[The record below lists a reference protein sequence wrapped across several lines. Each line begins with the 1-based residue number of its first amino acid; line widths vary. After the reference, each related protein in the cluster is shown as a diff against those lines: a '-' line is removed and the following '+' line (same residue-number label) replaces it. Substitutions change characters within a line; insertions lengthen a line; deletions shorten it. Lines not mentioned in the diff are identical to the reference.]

1 MGERPLDLRYTLST
15 FRRHRRLLAGAALGG
30 AVAGACL
37 VLLRP
42 PLYASTSLVLLPS
55 AVTSSGEVEL
65 RDVETEIRIATSDA
79 VLGPAAESLRPPMG
93 VTALS
98 RQVTVEAPTPDVL
111 EIVAEADTPARA
123 QALSRAVTDA
133 EVAYVSGTTGSLSN
147 AQRSALT
154 EREAEL
160 DQSLAAVRDEI
171 AKAAERGR
179 GGTSADDAA
188 DATVLAQLTAQEGTL
203 VLQIDQVK
211 DRLAGIE
218 PGASARVIQ
227 QASPAKRPGI
237 IASFVWATLLGAV
250 LAAALVAAALAVFIA
265 RDRRLRYRDDLADAL
280 GRPVIAAVGSRAAR
294 TAAGWSDLLAGHTA
308 DPTEAWALRQ
318 ALHQLTEHDSPAPP
332 GHPDGSRAG
341 SRNRRPVLVAV
352 VSLSG
357 DPQGLAIGPQLAC
370 YAASTGLRT
379 RLVPAQ
385 GDETSAPLWAA
396 CAGLQDRAEVRPGL
410 RVDSRL
416 RSRTEAD
423 LTVVLVV
430 TDPGKPCVPDLPDE
444 TLVVLAVSSGS
455 ATAEELAQVAVTAD
469 DAGLRIPGMIVA
481 DPDIL
486 DRTTGRLLRSERTRQ
501 LPLPTHLTGVP
512 GPVPAPAVRR
522 RQGG

>member
-1 MGERPLDLRYTLST
+1 VGERPLDLRYTLST
-15 FRRHRRLLAGAALGG
+15 FRRHRRLLAGAALAG
-30 AVAGACL
+30 AAIGACL

-42 PLYASTSLVLLPS
+42 PLYASTSLILLPS
-55 AVTSSGEVEL
+55 AVTASGEVEP
-65 RDVETEIRIATSDA
+65 REVETEIRIATSDA
-79 VLGPAAESLRPPMG
+79 VLGPAAASLRPPME
-93 VTALS
+93 VTTLS
-98 RQVTVEAPTPDVL
+98 RHVTVEAPTPDVL

-133 EVAYVSGTTGSLSN
+133 EVAYVSGSTGSLSN

-154 EREAEL
+154 AREAEL

-171 AKAAERGR
+171 AKAADRRR

-227 QASPAKRPGI
+227 QASPAKRPAI
-237 IASFVWATLLGAV
+237 IASFVWTTLLGAV
-250 LAAALVAAALAVFIA
+250 LVAALVTAVLAVFIA

-280 GRPVIAAVGSRAAR
+280 GRPVIAAVESRAAR
-294 TAAGWSDLLAGHTA
+294 SAAGWSGLLAGHSA
-308 DPTEAWALRQ
+308 DPTEAWAFRQ
-318 ALHQLTEHDSPAPP
+318 ALHQLTEHASPALP
-332 GHPDGSRAG
+332 GHHEVRGSQT
-341 SRNRRPVLVAV
+341 RRPMLVAV

-357 DPQGLAIGPQLAC
+357 DPRGLAVGPQLAC

-396 CAGLQDRAEVRPGL
+396 CAGVEDEAEVRPGL

-416 RSRTEAD
+416 RPRTDAD

-430 TDPGKPCVPDLPDE
+430 TDPGEPSVPDLPDE
-444 TLVVLAVSSGS
+444 ALVVLAVSSGS
-455 ATAEELAQVAVTAD
+455 ATAEELARVAVTAD

-486 DRTTGRLLRSERTRQ
+486 DRTTGRLLRPERTQQ
-501 LPLPTHLTGVP
+501 LSLPTHLTGVP
-512 GPVPAPAVRR
+512 GRLPAPAARR
-522 RQGG
+522 RQG